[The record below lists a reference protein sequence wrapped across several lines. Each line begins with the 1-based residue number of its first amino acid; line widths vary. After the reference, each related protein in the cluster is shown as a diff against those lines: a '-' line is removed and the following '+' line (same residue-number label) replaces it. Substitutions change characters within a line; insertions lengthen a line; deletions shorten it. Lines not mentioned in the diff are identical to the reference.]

1 MNIDFNSLI
10 QVIHNNLLIVNKQ
23 IKDKRKAKQGIG
35 DLVNKR
41 KQIDKLLS
49 YAKVSRDKNNL
60 ENIKAIYETYIDLC

>member
-23 IKDKRKAKQGIG
+23 IKDKRKAKQDIG

-60 ENIKAIYETYIDLC
+60 ENIKAIYETYIELC

>member
-1 MNIDFNSLI
+1 LNIDFNSLI